1 MVDILAVEGDER
13 RVCVHDNLGEPPAG
27 FDPGVSEWGNPF
39 GGNTEN
45 NSVS

>member
-13 RVCVHDNLGEPPAG
+13 RVCVHDNLGESPADC
-27 FDPGVSEWGNPF
+27 DPGVSEWGNLF

-45 NSVS
+45 ISVS